1 MKTVDSVLD
10 LVVDL
15 SPEPKQRNPYGQLV
29 DISPHSVPW
38 SAIGGFSR
46 RLRVEPSVLLRL
58 IAMSERTALR
68 RRAEGYLKPDEADKL
83 LRIGRIFEEA
93 LRIFGDEERA
103 AGWLSHPSPFF
114 NDGPPLSFLD
124 SDGGTQA
131 VMEEL
136 GRIDYGEFA

>member
-1 MKTVDSVLD
+1 MKAVDSVID

-46 RLRVEPSVLLRL
+46 RLRVEPAVLLRM
-58 IAMSERTALR
+58 IAMSEHTSLRHRT
-68 RRAEGYLKPDEADKL
+68 EGYLKTEEADKL

-93 LRIFGDEERA
+93 IRIFGDEERA
-103 AGWLSHPSPFF
+103 AG
-114 NDGPPLSFLD
+114 
-124 SDGGTQA
+124 
-131 VMEEL
+131 
-136 GRIDYGEFA
+136 